1 VSAEEMYSEHGATG
15 RRLDNPYTTRPLPL
29 HEITD
34 HPADLPLIGA
44 PKAAR
49 RATSRPPSR
58 GASGIVYALLS
69 LLVLVMLG
77 AGGGLYYLD
86 RSYQGK
92 IYPNVTVQGLNVGE
106 LTQQEAE
113 AALRARYG
121 AFLQHPATLTY
132 GEQSW
137 QPGYADIGINF
148 DFKGA
153 IDRAYRAGRGN
164 GLIENLQE
172 VYAIWENGLDL
183 PVYVTFDQ
191 NKLRAY
197 VAGVSADLEQA
208 PIDAQLRLAGITVST
223 QPAQAGRQVLI
234 DQTVGELTAA
244 LATFT
249 SHTVA
254 LKTREIAPRLD
265 DAAVADARARIEA
278 MLQGPLTLEI
288 ETKQY
293 VWMPEEIALMLD
305 IGRVPH
311 TSTSDTIA
319 IQLNGYQ
326 VGRRVRQIAD
336 ETGRGSVNPRVEWN
350 NGDLRIFKPGKP
362 GLRLDEAQASAVI
375 AAAVAGTD
383 RVLALPVREVE
394 PQVTEANLRT
404 LGINELVSVGR
415 SDFTGS
421 AEYRINNIGVGMNIL
436 NGILIAPGEEFSF
449 NNNIGSI
456 DARNGFVEGYAII
469 QDRTQL
475 EFGGGICQDS
485 TTLFRAAFW
494 AGLPITERWGHSF
507 YISWY
512 DKYGL
517 GINGNGPGLDATIFT
532 GGPDLK
538 FVNDTG
544 NWLLMQSTSNA
555 RTGVAEVSF
564 YGTKLNR
571 TVTLAQ
577 SISKRIPAPTAP
589 KIVTDPKQPFGTS
602 RQSDR
607 ARGGM
612 TIAVYRTITE
622 NGVRKA
628 PELFKTNFRA
638 WPNIYVFNP
647 ADIGPDGR
655 PLIPFGAQPT
665 PAPEQPAPEQPAPE
679 QPAPAPEQPAPEQP
693 APAPEQP
700 PTSDG

>member
-1 VSAEEMYSEHGATG
+1 MLLEANVSSEEMYSERGAVG
-15 RRLDNPYTTRPLPL
+15 RRIDDTYTTRPLPT
-29 HEITD
+29 HTIAD
-34 HPADLPLIGA
+34 HPADLPLIG
-44 PKAAR
+44 PPTVAR
-49 RATSRPPSR
+49 RTTRRPPSR
-58 GASGIVYALLS
+58 GASGIVYVLLS

-92 IYPNVTVQGLNVGE
+92 IYPNVTVRGLNVGE

-121 AFLQHPATLTY
+121 TFLQHPATLTY
-132 GEQSW
+132 AKQSW
-137 QPGYADIGINF
+137 QPSYADVGINF

-183 PVYVTFDQ
+183 PVHVTFDQ

-208 PIDAQLRLAGITVST
+208 PIDAQLRLDGTTVAT
-223 QPAQAGRQVLI
+223 QPSQAGRQVLV
-234 DQTVGELTAA
+234 DQTVGELTAT

-249 SHTVA
+249 SQTVA
-254 LKTREIAPRLD
+254 LKTRKIAPRLD

-278 MLQGPLTLEI
+278 MLQGPLTLEV
-288 ETKQY
+288 ENKQY
-293 VWMPEEIALMLD
+293 VWTPEEIALMLD
-305 IGRVPH
+305 IGRVPRN
-311 TSTSDTIA
+311 SASDTIA
-319 IQLNGYQ
+319 VELNSYQ

-336 ETGRGSVNPRVEWN
+336 ETGRGSVNPRVDWN

-362 GLRLDEAQASAVI
+362 GLRLDEAQASAAIGV
-375 AAAVAGTD
+375 AVARAD
-383 RVLALPVREVE
+383 RVLALPVREVA

-421 AEYRINNIGVGMNIL
+421 ADYRINNIGVGMGIL

-517 GINGNGPGLDATIFT
+517 GSYGNGPGLDATIFT

-538 FVNDTG
+538 FLNDTG
-544 NWLLMQSTSNA
+544 HWLLMQSTSNP
-555 RTGVAEVSF
+555 RTGVAEVAF
-564 YGTKLNR
+564 YGTKPNR
-571 TVTLAQ
+571 TVALDQ
-577 SISKRIPAPTAP
+577 SVSKRIPAPPDP
-589 KIVTDPKQPFGTS
+589 KFVTDPKQPFGTS
-602 RQSDR
+602 RQSDH

-612 TIAVYRTITE
+612 TIAVYRTIIE
-622 NGVRKA
+622 NGVRKQ
-628 PELFKTNFRA
+628 PELFQTTFRA

-647 ADIGPDGR
+647 ADIGPDGK

-665 PAPEQPAPEQPAPE
+665 PQPTPEPAPAPAPE
-679 QPAPAPEQPAPEQP
+679 QPAPAPEQPA
-693 APAPEQP
+693 
-700 PTSDG
+700 TSNG

>member
-1 VSAEEMYSEHGATG
+1 M
-15 RRLDNPYTTRPLPL
+15 R
-29 HEITD
+29 
-34 HPADLPLIGA
+34 
-44 PKAAR
+44 
-49 RATSRPPSR
+49 RPPSR
-58 GASGIVYALLS
+58 GASAIGYLILS
-69 LLVLVMLG
+69 LLVLLMLA

-92 IYPNVTVQGLNVGE
+92 IYPNVTVQGLSVGE

-132 GEQSW
+132 GDQSW
-137 QPGYADIGINF
+137 QPSAAEVGISF

-153 IDRAYRAGRGN
+153 IDSAYRAGRGN

-183 PVYVTFDQ
+183 PVHVTFDQ

-197 VAGVSADLEQA
+197 VASVGADFEQA
-208 PIDAQLRLAGITVST
+208 PIDAQLRLDGTTVST
-223 QPAQAGRQVLI
+223 QAAQSGRQVLI
-234 DQTVGELTAA
+234 DQTVAELTGA
-244 LATFT
+244 LETFT
-249 SHTVA
+249 PHTVA
-254 LKTREIAPRLD
+254 LKTRELAPRLN

-288 ETKQY
+288 ESKQY
-293 VWMPEEIALMLD
+293 VWTPQEIALMLD
-305 IGRVPH
+305 IGRVPEN
-311 TSTSDTIA
+311 SASDTIA
-319 IQLNGYQ
+319 AALNPYQ

-336 ETGRGSVNPRVEWN
+336 ETGRGSVNPRVDWN
-350 NGDLRIFKPGKP
+350 NGDLRILKPGKP
-362 GLRLDEAQASAVI
+362 GLRLDEVQASATI
-375 AAAVAGTD
+375 SAAISGTN

-394 PQVTEANLRT
+394 PQVTEANLRS
-404 LGINELVSVGR
+404 LGINELVSIGR

-421 AEYRINNIGVGMNIL
+421 ADYRINNIGVGMGIL

-517 GINGNGPGLDATIFT
+517 GEKRNGPGLDATIFT

-544 NWLLMQSTSNA
+544 HWLLMQSSSNP
-555 RTGVAEVSF
+555 RTGVAQIAL
-564 YGTKLNR
+564 YGTKPNR
-571 TVTLAQ
+571 TVELNQ
-577 SISKRIPAPTAP
+577 SITKRVPAPPAP
-589 KIVTDPKQPFGTS
+589 KFVTDPKQPVGTS
-602 RQSDR
+602 RQSDH

-628 PELFKTNFRA
+628 PELFQTTFRA

-647 ADIGPDGR
+647 ADIGPDGH
-655 PLIPFGAQPT
+655 PLVPFGAQPT
-665 PAPEQPAPEQPAPE
+665 PQPTPEPAPA
-679 QPAPAPEQPAPEQP
+679 PAPAPEQPVLPPEQP
-693 APAPEQP
+693 A
-700 PTSDG
+700 TSDG

>member
-1 VSAEEMYSEHGATG
+1 VSAEEMYSERGAAG
-15 RRLDNPYTTRPLPL
+15 RRLDDPYTTRPLPL
-29 HEITD
+29 HEIAD
-34 HPADLPLIGA
+34 HSADLPLIGA
-44 PKAAR
+44 PKLAR
-49 RATSRPPSR
+49 RAHRRPPSR
-58 GASGIVYALLS
+58 GASGLIYLFLS
-69 LLVLVMLG
+69 LLVLVMLA

-121 AFLQHPATLTY
+121 AFLQHPATLTN

-137 QPGYADIGINF
+137 QPSAADVGISF

-153 IDRAYRAGRGN
+153 IDSAYRAGRGN

-183 PVYVTFDQ
+183 PVHATFDQ
-191 NKLRAY
+191 NQLRAY
-197 VAGVSADLEQA
+197 VASVSADLEQA
-208 PIDAQLRLAGITVST
+208 PIDAQLRLDGTTVST
-223 QPAQAGRQVLI
+223 QPARLGRQVLV
-234 DQTVGELTAA
+234 DQTVGELSAVLESFKPQA
-244 LATFT
+244 
-249 SHTVA
+249 VA

-265 DAAVADARARIEA
+265 DAAVAEARARIEA
-278 MLQGPLTLEI
+278 MLQSPLTLEV
-288 ETKQY
+288 EKKQY
-293 VWMPEEIALMLD
+293 VWSPEEIALMLD
-305 IGRVPH
+305 IGRVPQ
-311 TSTSDTIA
+311 SSASDTIA
-319 IQLNGYQ
+319 VELNAYQ

-336 ETGRGSVNPRVEWN
+336 ETGRGSVNPRVDWN
-350 NGDLRIFKPGKP
+350 NGDLRITKPGKP
-362 GLRLDEAQASAVI
+362 GVRLNEAQASAAI
-375 AAAVAGTD
+375 AAAIAGAN
-383 RVLALPVREVE
+383 RVLALPVQEVA
-394 PQVTEANLRT
+394 PQVTEANLRM

-421 AEYRINNIGVGMNIL
+421 ADYRINNIGVGMGIL

-517 GINGNGPGLDATIFT
+517 GANGNGPGMDATIFT

-544 NWLLMQSTSNA
+544 NWLLMQSTSNP

-564 YGTKLNR
+564 YGTKPNR
-571 TVTLAQ
+571 TVALEQ
-577 SISKRIPAPTAP
+577 KILKRVPAPANP
-589 KIVTDPKQPFGTS
+589 KFVTDPKQPFGTS
-602 RQSDR
+602 RQSDH

-622 NGVRKA
+622 NGTRKQ
-628 PELFKTNFRA
+628 PELFQTNFRA

-647 ADIGPDGR
+647 ANIGPDGR
-655 PLIPFGAQPT
+655 PTIPFGAQPAPQPT
-665 PAPEQPAPEQPAPE
+665 PEPAPAPE
-679 QPAPAPEQPAPEQP
+679 QPAPAPEQPVL
-693 APAPEQP
+693 APEQP